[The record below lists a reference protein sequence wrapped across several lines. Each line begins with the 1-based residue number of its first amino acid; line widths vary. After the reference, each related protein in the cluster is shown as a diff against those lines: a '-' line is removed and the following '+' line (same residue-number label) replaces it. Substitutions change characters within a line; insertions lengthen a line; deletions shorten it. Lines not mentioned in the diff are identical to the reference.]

1 MATSD
6 VRHTLSTENA
16 TRTVDVAYLPSVY
29 LRGGDPLRAL
39 AFWVGKHP
47 YQAVEDDSAAL
58 RAERIRALAELAPKL
73 PSLAKD
79 RRPAVR
85 MAVATCFSI
94 MARGGQAPTDREV
107 WRTLLGLAR
116 YDDDP
121 EVRAVAERAI
131 DDLEHCGTVA
141 RAS

>member
-1 MATSD
+1 MAESD
-6 VRHTLSTENA
+6 VRHTLSVETSA
-16 TRTVDVAYLPSVY
+16 RHVDVAYLPSAYVH
-29 LRGGDPLRAL
+29 GGDPLRVL

-47 YQAVEDDSAAL
+47 YQAVENDSVAL
-58 RAERIRALAELAPKL
+58 RAERIGALAALTPELA
-73 PSLAKD
+73 SLARD
-79 RRPAVR
+79 PRPSVR

-94 MARGGQAPTDREV
+94 LAKGGQAPTDREV

-131 DDLEHCGTVA
+131 NDLEHCGTVA

>member
-1 MATSD
+1 MAQSD
-6 VRHTLSTENA
+6 VRHTLSTDNPA
-16 TRTVDVAYLPSVY
+16 RNVDVAYLPSAYVS
-29 LRGGDPLRAL
+29 GGDPLRAL

-58 RAERIRALAELAPKL
+58 RAERIHALAELAPKL

-79 RRPAVR
+79 SRPAVR

-107 WRTLLGLAR
+107 WRTLLGLSR

-121 EVRAVAERAI
+121 QVRAVAERAI
-131 DDLEHCGTVA
+131 NDLEHCGTVA